1 MNGIEKITGRI
12 RADAQAEADAILAAA
27 RKEAGET
34 EASFRRQAEG
44 ERALLLAKAEKA
56 AAEREERLVSAA
68 QMEGRKTILAARQE
82 MVEKAFDTALERLCS
97 MPEDQYV
104 QVLVGLVQKASST
117 GSEEVLF
124 SPADRKR
131 VGKAVVE
138 GANATGKHLTL
149 SGETRPIR
157 GGFILRDGSVEV
169 NCAFETLI
177 RLEKGRS
184 AAQAAKILFPEA

>member
-12 RADAQAEADAILAAA
+12 RSDAQAEADAILAAA

-68 QMEGRKTILAARQE
+68 QMEGRKSILAARQE

-97 MPEDQYV
+97 MPEEQYV

-149 SGETRPIR
+149 SEETRPIR

>member
-12 RADAQAEADAILAAA
+12 RSDAQAEADAILAAA

-68 QMEGRKTILAARQE
+68 QMEGRKSILAARQE

-97 MPEDQYV
+97 MPEEQYV
-104 QVLVGLVQKASST
+104 QVLVGLVQKASSP

>member
-1 MNGIEKITGRI
+1 MNGIEKIIGRI
-12 RADAQAEADAILAAA
+12 RSDAQAEADAILAAA

-68 QMEGRKTILAARQE
+68 QMEGRKSILAARQE

-97 MPEDQYV
+97 MPEEQYV

-149 SGETRPIR
+149 SEETRPIR

>member
-97 MPEDQYV
+97 MPEEQYV

>member
-138 GANATGKHLTL
+138 GANATGKYLTL

>member
-104 QVLVGLVQKASST
+104 RVLVGLVQKASST

>member
-12 RADAQAEADAILAAA
+12 RSDAQAEADAILAAA

-68 QMEGRKTILAARQE
+68 QMEGRKSILAARQE

-97 MPEDQYV
+97 MPEEQYV

-177 RLEKGRS
+177 RLEKGRN

>member
-97 MPEDQYV
+97 MPEEQYV

-138 GANATGKHLTL
+138 GANATGKHLAL

>member
-1 MNGIEKITGRI
+1 MNGIEKIIGRI
-12 RADAQAEADAILAAA
+12 RSDAQAEADAILAAA

-68 QMEGRKTILAARQE
+68 QMEGRKSILAARQE

-97 MPEDQYV
+97 MPEEQYV

-149 SGETRPIR
+149 SEETRPIR

-177 RLEKGRS
+177 RLEKCRS